1 VQLAVAFG
9 RTSQG
14 AHRVP
19 HELMSVFGKQ
29 VLPPQA

>member
-14 AHRVP
+14 VQSVP
-19 HELMSVFGKQ
+19 HELMSLFGRQ